1 MPPKPILNKE
11 ELLNAAIDII
21 RESGIG
27 NLNARSLASKL
38 NCSTKPLFRIY
49 SNMDDL
55 KSDVYKRAEQV
66 YEKYL
71 SNMQDNDISPF
82 LQMGLNYIRFSC
94 YEKNLFKFIFLSNN
108 LEINSFYSIADM
120 AETPEIIDFIMTN
133 SGLPIEKA
141 KDLFASLWSMT
152 HGISCTI
159 ATNQYNLN
167 ETEIL
172 RLLETAYKG
181 ILSELRK
188 DNLQNEN

>member
-1 MPPKPILNKE
+1 
-11 ELLNAAIDII
+11 
-21 RESGIG
+21 
-27 NLNARSLASKL
+27 
-38 NCSTKPLFRIY
+38 
-49 SNMDDL
+49 
-55 KSDVYKRAEQV
+55 
-66 YEKYL
+66 
-71 SNMQDNDISPF
+71 
-82 LQMGLNYIRFSC
+82 
-94 YEKNLFKFIFLSNN
+94 
-108 LEINSFYSIADM
+108 
-120 AETPEIIDFIMTN
+120 MTN